1 MAKFVL
7 LRHRETPD
15 IHKLSVYGE
24 YTALKKAVTS
34 MTADQVINEVK
45 ASGLRGRGGAGFPT
59 GVKWS
64 FVPKER

>member
-24 YTALKKAVTS
+24 YTALKKAVT
-34 MTADQVINEVK
+34 
-45 ASGLRGRGGAGFPT
+45 
-59 GVKWS
+59 
-64 FVPKER
+64 